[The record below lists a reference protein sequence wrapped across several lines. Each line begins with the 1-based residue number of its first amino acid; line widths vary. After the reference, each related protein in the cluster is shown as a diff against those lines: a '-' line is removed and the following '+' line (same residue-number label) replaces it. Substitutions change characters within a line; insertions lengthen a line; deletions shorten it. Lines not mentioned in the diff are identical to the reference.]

1 MTEQKAKEV
10 LNNIW
15 NFADAQDEEKGD
27 VVDDA
32 IIEVIGCMEEVEQY
46 RALGTVEELKEALEK
61 QIPKKCEIYTAL
73 QIGIDKDY
81 EVDVYECPK
90 CGTHLGVADEIN
102 QSPYCWNCGKALK
115 WGEED
120 E

>member
-1 MTEQKAKEV
+1 MTVQEAIKELQVGYLGDTEEIVQAKHMG
-10 LNNIW
+10 I
-15 NFADAQDEEKGD
+15 K
-27 VVDDA
+27 
-32 IIEVIGCMEEVEQY
+32 
-46 RALGTVEELKEALEK
+46 ALEK

-102 QSPYCWNCGKALK
+102 QIPYCWNCGKALK